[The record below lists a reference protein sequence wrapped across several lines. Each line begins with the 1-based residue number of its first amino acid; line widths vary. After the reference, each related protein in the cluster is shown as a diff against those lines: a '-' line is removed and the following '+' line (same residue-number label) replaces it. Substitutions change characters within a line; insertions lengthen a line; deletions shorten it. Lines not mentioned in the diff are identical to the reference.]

1 MPDKGHKMTDDMIAE
16 LEQKLHNLYTK
27 ADSDL
32 QKKAASRLKKYNDT
46 VKVKEKTLNKD
57 AFEAWKKNQAYMLSN
72 QKNLIDTIAEDLVKT
87 DQIAL
92 DIINNHTPSAY
103 ALNYNYG
110 TYQIEDAGKIN
121 TSFALYNHDTV
132 ELLALYDD
140 SSLLPEPKN
149 LDIPKDLQWNK
160 KHLSQAISQ
169 GVLQGESIDKIAKR
183 LSAAVGMDENGAIR
197 NARTMMTAAQNG
209 GRVDAYLR
217 GKAMGIELQQKWQAT
232 EDSRTRKSHRA
243 IDGEVIEVGEEFSN
257 HCHFP
262 GDPVGPGREVYNCR
276 CTLLPLVNGIKNF
289 ENPMVTA
296 SEEES
301 HYIANGKDIS
311 GTWVRRSDLFDFE
324 IEDVMNAQGF
334 DGKPRIVSADEFDK
348 LVKQANDG
356 KGFIAQR
363 SYSAPDQKILE
374 TYRQQL
380 YEGKWYVDCS
390 TGGAQYGQG
399 MYCAADYT
407 GTLTDGI
414 KAEMKH
420 YADINYDKVFDT
432 AYDQAVQHALDNKLD
447 IPTKDEF
454 KKMFTGGSYTETFT
468 LDPSAKIIT
477 YDDIYKLKANENVK
491 SIFNKF
497 IDESDFNDIEKA
509 IGKREYGSATIEEKQ
524 LAKAFEKEN
533 IDEYDKIL
541 EKLNPVIEKAE
552 KHYDEIKD
560 LDLGA
565 YAAMKGY
572 DAINAV
578 GHGSSSSYTVIL
590 NRTKLIVKAPDKKYL
605 KKGFED
611 WLEDQAD
618 SQITAKFGS
627 KAMSV
632 VYQELKDL
640 KGSKIG
646 NDFYY
651 KILQPAGKPGKVWKE
666 YINGTLDAANTKKI
680 DDYLLKHFDLNTG
693 KLDDVIKATDKV
705 DDISDAAKA
714 AESKL
719 NIKKGSPMST
729 KDADNYKVNPL
740 YNVNDAAT
748 KKNCQT
754 CTFVYECRKQGYDI
768 VALPKMVDSNNLPLK
783 DFKAIGEKQQ
793 ELAKNQ
799 SLGWINKKTGKAPEI
814 EFGNSIDYVMTK
826 NEWMT
831 ELEKH
836 IGNNGERYTLS
847 VRWKSGKGH
856 VVNIDRDKNGKL
868 RIIDNQ
874 KGFGEKNTWTDKE
887 LEDYFTNKHVKNIKA
902 IYRVDD
908 CVPNPEYF
916 NTIVID
922 AKKMKPYAHFNTL
935 SIDDQAVIAKKAMAK
950 NIDTEAYYNKWR
962 FGMIDDSDLDKLF
975 KVKIDPTDGAD
986 KSLILDTYGKK
997 SLNKVYIGLKDEFG
1011 STVANDFYYKVMQ
1024 PIGPASGTWKKY
1036 LAGELDDISTKKID
1050 DYLLKY
1056 LPGKGKADDIAKGVK
1071 TADKASDVTKAS
1083 KTISSTKKADNG
1095 GFVTS
1100 EALDVEAFKNKSANA
1115 VWKELNANKMGGG
1128 KFWTDITNIGK
1139 TKGVKPAEVWKKYLA
1154 GELDSKDIDT
1164 IEKHL
1169 AKLYSKKADDVK
1181 DITNDALEAAK
1192 KKYNVNKLDDAV
1204 EKIINDPDAFEELYQ
1219 YASANLNFDA
1229 PAELAK
1235 KYLKGEVDIP
1245 ELDKHLKKQVNKT
1258 VNKVATEN
1266 KTFDADLVKSKAVS
1280 SFYSEWK
1287 KEGNTALVGQWWKI
1301 IGDIGK
1307 NYGLEKKQSKVW
1319 ELYKTGQLKD
1329 DEVKKIEDFLT
1340 KNYFNKNTT
1349 EAVIDYSKVAGEEIY
1364 NILSNLNDWSDM
1376 AILPPKDYSKI
1387 ITTFKGNKAKV
1398 EEAIEEAKKI
1408 KALKDK
1414 SVKESILSATKKT
1427 TAAKSDE
1434 LIKAEKKLE
1443 KAQDE
1448 LAKLPNPTYSG
1459 IWKDDVTLADYETK
1473 KGTIK
1478 AKKIWYEEEIDK
1490 LENDPSYK
1498 SWLSDEDKQYKI
1510 WDLQHHLDDLEDFET
1525 AGKEYAKVQKAV
1537 REAQDEVN
1545 KLSPSQFS
1553 KNYSQERKDAALYI
1567 RGSSSKIREEANKH
1581 FAAQSEKEFK
1591 AAKKIESDAIKEY
1604 TSSYHKF
1611 NEPLRGIEYGTSK
1624 VKGVGNVD
1632 LNAGYANN
1640 GKKLNA
1646 MTDYLEKTNWSED
1659 IWLQRGCGWG
1669 GMDNFLQVDMS
1680 LLQNGTEEKLRQA
1693 LLGKTVT
1700 EYGFMSAGTGRGA
1713 GFSGNIIFNIFLPKG
1728 AKASYAE
1735 VYSYYKNGSE
1745 IETIIQ
1751 QGVQFT
1757 VTRIDK
1763 SGGTWFIDLELSG
1776 YLPPQRYTP

>member
-46 VKVKEKTLNKD
+46 VKVKEKTLDKD

-183 LSAAVGMDENGAIR
+183 LSAAVGMDEHGAIR

-276 CTLLPLVNGIKNF
+276 CTLIPLVNGIKNF
-289 ENPMVTA
+289 NPLSNEA
-296 SEEES
+296 
-301 HYIANGKDIS
+301 
-311 GTWVRRSDLFDFE
+311 
-324 IEDVMNAQGF
+324 NAQPLIG
-334 DGKPRIVSADEFDK
+334 
-348 LVKQANDG
+348 
-356 KGFIAQR
+356 
-363 SYSAPDQKILE
+363 
-374 TYRQQL
+374 
-380 YEGKWYVDCS
+380 
-390 TGGAQYGQG
+390 GQG
-399 MYCAADYT
+399 DPEITDNIRDYFLPQKT
-407 GTLTDGI
+407 
-414 KAEMKH
+414 
-420 YADINYDKVFDT
+420 
-432 AYDQAVQHALDNKLD
+432 
-447 IPTKDEF
+447 
-454 KKMFTGGSYTETFT
+454 
-468 LDPSAKIIT
+468 
-477 YDDIYKLKANENVK
+477 
-491 SIFNKF
+491 
-497 IDESDFNDIEKA
+497 
-509 IGKREYGSATIEEKQ
+509 R
-524 LAKAFEKEN
+524 
-533 IDEYDKIL
+533 
-541 EKLNPVIEKAE
+541 EKLNWIEQLNT
-552 KHYDEIKD
+552 YDEFENYLNSKNIKLDVGIDKLKNEMKFDDMPPAVKQQCQKIATALEAYEDEFGPECLSKLKKIYLYDED
-560 LDLGA
+560 LDTKASYFFNQIGEQDPLAGEIHFRDWNASGHDIFHELAHAFQDSHAIDGEDALLYSNRIIKEANMPKSWGA
-565 YAAMKGY
+565 YTGAISDEAMNAERFAEAFAYAFTKDSPAKQNFLY
-572 DAINAV
+572 DV
-578 GHGSSSSYTVIL
+578 V
-590 NRTKLIVKAPDKKYL
+590 KLENKNKKYL

-908 CVPNPEYF
+908 CIPNPEYF

-1056 LPGKGKADDIAKGVK
+1056 LPDKGKADDIAKGVK

-1100 EALDVEAFKNKSANA
+1100 EALDVEAFKNKSASA

-1287 KEGNTALVGQWWKI
+1287 KEGNTALAGQWWKI

-1427 TAAKSDE
+1427 TAAKPDE

-1751 QGVQFT
+1751 QGAQFT